1 MDHVSDDVRSRC
13 AQVVGELWHLLDE
26 MRWEQAGELLATD
39 AEVRYPDSGRVLAG
53 REEFVAFNAAY
64 PGRSRCRVLRL
75 VAGAGQQTAG
85 QQTAGRETTGRET
98 TGQQVAAEVEV
109 DNDRRGRFWCAGFYR
124 VRDGLILGATE
135 YWLSEPAPAAD

>member
-1 MDHVSDDVRSRC
+1 MDHVSDDVRSRG
-13 AQVVGELWHLLDE
+13 AKAVGELWHLLDE

-39 AEVRYPDSGRVLAG
+39 AEVRYPDSRRVLAG

-75 VAGAGQQTAG
+75 VAGAEQEST
-85 QQTAGRETTGRET
+85 GRETTGRET

-124 VRDGLILGATE
+124 VHDGLILGATE